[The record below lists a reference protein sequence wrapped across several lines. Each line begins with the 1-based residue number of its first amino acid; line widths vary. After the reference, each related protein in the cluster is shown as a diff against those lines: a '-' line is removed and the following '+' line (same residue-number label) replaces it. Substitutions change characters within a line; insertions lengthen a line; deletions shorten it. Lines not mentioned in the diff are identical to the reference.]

1 MNVIMMMMII
11 MIMMFFVIR
20 HTQPLCTA
28 SPAETFWKFGLLAP
42 FLAILIL
49 ILLGKAKF
57 RLLDRIDRCL

>member
-1 MNVIMMMMII
+1 MMMMIMVMMI
-11 MIMMFFVIR
+11 MIMMMIIR

-49 ILLGKAKF
+49 IILGKVKF
-57 RLLDRIDRCL
+57 G

>member
-1 MNVIMMMMII
+1 MRMIVMMM
-11 MIMMFFVIR
+11 FIR

-49 ILLGKAKF
+49 IILGKVEF
-57 RLLDRIDRCL
+57 GLLDRVIVALKWD

>member
-1 MNVIMMMMII
+1 MHQVRMIFIVMMIMMIVMMMM
-11 MIMMFFVIR
+11 MIR

-49 ILLGKAKF
+49 ILLGK
-57 RLLDRIDRCL
+57 